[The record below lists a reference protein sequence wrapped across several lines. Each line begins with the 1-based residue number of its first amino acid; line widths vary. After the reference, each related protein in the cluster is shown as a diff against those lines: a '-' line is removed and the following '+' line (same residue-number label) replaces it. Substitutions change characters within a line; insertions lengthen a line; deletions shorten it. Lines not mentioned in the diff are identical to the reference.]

1 MGIKAQDIS
10 YRFGVQSDRTTVA
23 ASLLDFAPLADDVPL
38 APSQDLVEL
47 NTDHGIVGEMY
58 SDLAAQNRQEIAG
71 KVPLYPTIAGTL
83 FDAIFKRTSGGDLY
97 YHTLERWW
105 KSALGGS
112 FDKGERYH
120 GCIFNKFGVTF
131 ARNARNAEIVVDTG
145 IFINARRRI
154 LTAETAPTYDHSK
167 GFPFGSSGVLLDF
180 VHDASVDSYGAD
192 DQDVRSVTLNFSNE
206 VTLDGCVDNL
216 SDAPLHRSWLV
227 HAPGNP
233 VMDVTVAVRINDHKY
248 LNISEY
254 TVVPKGKLRVGCVH
268 PKCTSITSTSTVTS
282 ATTSNQVL
290 LVSSTT
296 GFTVGDM
303 VLITHPTTGFCVSKV
318 TAINAGVSL
327 TISGYDTRVTLNGA
341 SGGPL
346 TIRNMAFGLTIDRM
360 DFVSRGSTRRD
371 GAFQIVELKYK
382 VKLLA
387 GSTFPLEWL
396 SYDHANSRIS

>member
-1 MGIKAQDIS
+1 
-10 YRFGVQSDRTTVA
+10 
-23 ASLLDFAPLADDVPL
+23 
-38 APSQDLVEL
+38 
-47 NTDHGIVGEMY
+47 
-58 SDLAAQNRQEIAG
+58 
-71 KVPLYPTIAGTL
+71 
-83 FDAIFKRTSGGDLY
+83 
-97 YHTLERWW
+97 
-105 KSALGGS
+105 
-112 FDKGERYH
+112 
-120 GCIFNKFGVTF
+120 
-131 ARNARNAEIVVDTG
+131 
-145 IFINARRRI
+145 
-154 LTAETAPTYDHSK
+154 
-167 GFPFGSSGVLLDF
+167 
-180 VHDASVDSYGAD
+180 
-192 DQDVRSVTLNFSNE
+192 
-206 VTLDGCVDNL
+206 
-216 SDAPLHRSWLV
+216 
-227 HAPGNP
+227 
-233 VMDVTVAVRINDHKY
+233 MDVTVAVRINDHKY

-254 TVVPKGKLRVGCVH
+254 TVLPKGKLRVGCVH

-371 GAFQIVELKYK
+371 GAFQVVELKYK